1 MELNHI
7 DILQVLMRLSID
19 LMYEGYRLDDTL
31 KMDDLDNQLVIE
43 MDNKLNRRPKNSNMS
58 EVFSIV

>member
-58 EVFSIV
+58 